1 MRDDA
6 KPTPFPSPLA
16 LAAPIVLGG
25 VACGFLLTDLSV
37 ALRAARGEERD
48 AQLGEQRRGGA
59 GGLYQKKTAT
69 AYRRRRNDRRRTT
82 APRRVV
88 VVVGGD

>member
-59 GGLYQKKTAT
+59 GIYIK
-69 AYRRRRNDRRRTT
+69 RRRRPHTDAAETIAKT
-82 APRRVV
+82 DDGPSRVV